1 MPVRPSI
8 TPALAYHDAPAAIG
22 FLCGAFGFTE
32 QLRVPGPDHNQIIHA
47 QLTLGDGI
55 MVMLSTATPGARE
68 RFGMVAPGAVGGLVT
83 ACLCVALD
91 DPDAHHARAAAAGAD
106 IIAPPHDNDYGGRG
120 YEARDLEGNV
130 WSFSSYDPWA

>member
-8 TPALAYHDAPAAIG
+8 TPSLVYNDAPAAIG
-22 FLCGAFGFTE
+22 FLCNAFGFTE
-32 QLRVPGPDHNQIIHA
+32 QLRVPGASDGQIAHA

-55 MVMLSTATPGARE
+55 MVMLSSATPGTRE
-68 RFGMVAPGAVGGLVT
+68 RFGMVAPAAAGGLVT

-106 IIAPPHDNDYGGRG
+106 VIAPPHDNDYGGRG
-120 YEARDLEGNV
+120 YEVRDLEGNV
-130 WSFSSYDPWA
+130 WSFASYDPWA